1 MPTQHA
7 VRISGPDGAHPEF
20 AAIRL
25 IAQLPTEQFSRVA
38 VQPVGTAALTLTVP
52 DGLPSA
58 AVDTT
63 IATALATAPLRG
75 WTRD

>member
-25 IAQLPTEQFSRVA
+25 IAQLPTGWTATLLNCSA
-38 VQPVGTAALTLTVP
+38 GTAALTLTVP

-58 AVDTT
+58 AVDTAL
-63 IATALATAPLRG
+63 ATALATAPLRG